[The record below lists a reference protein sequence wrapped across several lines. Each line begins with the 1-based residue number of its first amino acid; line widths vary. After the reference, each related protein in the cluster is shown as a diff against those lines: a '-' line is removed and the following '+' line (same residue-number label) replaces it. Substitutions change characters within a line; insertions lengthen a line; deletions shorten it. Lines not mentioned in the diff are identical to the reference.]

1 MKRILPV
8 YGAILA
14 ILVAVALPVFWGIL
28 FFFGRGSAFSR
39 SVSIGSIWY
48 DTEILVVF
56 TLVMA
61 PAAIFGICCAL
72 RRVLKGEPSGCPGL
86 SALWG
91 FSTIQTTVFLALYLA
106 FAAPWS
112 AIMNMD
118 WKEVFTEVTQGADEE
133 YVPSDE
139 GLEFPALPL
148 AEQVS
153 QDPYAWNL
161 YDMDGKE
168 VPMSLFRDKVVF
180 LNLWATWCG
189 FCRYEFPNIQRLVEA
204 MGSNPEIAFIL
215 LSPEEPEVV
224 RSWAASQKFKL
235 PFYTVRR
242 EDLPE
247 EFTPQGLPTT
257 FIIVPGGRVAFQ
269 HSGAAAWD
277 GDKTQQFLRG
287 LAGHIAG
294 SSKQRRD

>member
-1 MKRILPV
+1 MKRVFRV

-14 ILVAVALPVFWGIL
+14 MLVAVALPLFWGLL
-28 FFFGRGSAFSR
+28 FLFGRGSAFSR
-39 SVSIGSIWY
+39 RISLGSIWY

-56 TLVMA
+56 TLMMA
-61 PAAIFGICCAL
+61 PALIFGICCAL
-72 RRVLKGEPSGCPGL
+72 RRVLKDKISGWQSL

-91 FSTIQTTVFLALYLA
+91 FSTFQATLFLTLYLV

-112 AIMNMD
+112 TLMEMD
-118 WKEVFTEVTQGADEE
+118 WKDVFNEMARGSDAE
-133 YVPSDE
+133 YVLSDE

-148 AEQVS
+148 AEPVP

-168 VPMSLFRDKVVF
+168 VPMSRFRDKVVF

-204 MGSNPEIAFIL
+204 MEKNPEIAFII

-224 RSWAASQKFKL
+224 RNWAASQEFKL
-235 PFYTVRR
+235 PFYTVRG

-247 EFTPQGLPTT
+247 DFTPQGLPAT
-257 FIIVPGGRVAFQ
+257 FIIVPGGRVAFR

-277 GDKTQQFLRG
+277 GEKTHQFLKG
-287 LAGHIAG
+287 LAAQIAG
-294 SSKQRRD
+294 NVEAAS